1 MLYTSRET
9 WRFWRSAIRDW
20 GKILIRSFGIAN
32 WFYGLTGSY
41 LLVDGLWRG
50 RHFGFGP
57 NPYEAEAYY
66 FDVAINALFLLG
78 LFLSG
83 YWLILIRRRGA
94 VFSNYVF
101 STEILFFV
109 LSSWVAL
116 ILAMSRNATAASVG
130 MSLGA
135 VAGIGNMGTVLQ
147 LLTGYPVIALV
158 ALNLARRHVDRNRS
172 WNAFQSSR
180 PVGLGM

>member
-9 WRFWRSAIRDW
+9 WQFWRSTIRDW
-20 GKILIRSFGIAN
+20 GRILIRSFGIAN
-32 WFYGLTGSY
+32 WCYGLTGSY

-57 NPYEAEAYY
+57 NLYEAQAYY
-66 FDVAINALFLLG
+66 FDLAINALFLFG
-78 LFLSG
+78 IFLSG

-94 VFSNYVF
+94 VLSNYVF

-109 LSSWVAL
+109 LSSWVSL
-116 ILAMSRNATAASVG
+116 MLAMSRNATAASIG
-130 MSLGA
+130 TSFGA
-135 VAGIGNMGTVLQ
+135 VGGIGNMGTALQ

-158 ALNLARRHVDRNRS
+158 ALNIARRHVDRNRS
-172 WNAFQSSR
+172 WNAFQPSR
-180 PVGLGM
+180 P

>member
-1 MLYTSRET
+1 MG
-9 WRFWRSAIRDW
+9 DW
-20 GKILIRSFGIAN
+20 GRILIRSFGIAN

-101 STEILFFV
+101 SMEILFFV
-109 LSSWVAL
+109 VSSLVSLRLALSSNPRAV
-116 ILAMSRNATAASVG
+116 SVG

-135 VAGIGNMGTVLQ
+135 MGGIGNMGTALQ
-147 LLTGYPVIALV
+147 LLTGYPLIALV
-158 ALNLARRHVDRNRS
+158 ALHLARRHMNRNRS
-172 WNAFQSSR
+172 WNTFQPSQ
-180 PVGLGM
+180 P